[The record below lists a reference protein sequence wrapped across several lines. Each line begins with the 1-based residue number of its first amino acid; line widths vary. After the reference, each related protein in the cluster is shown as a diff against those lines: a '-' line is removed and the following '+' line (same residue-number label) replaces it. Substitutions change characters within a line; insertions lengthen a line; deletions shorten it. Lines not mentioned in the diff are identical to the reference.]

1 LGKILRR
8 VADVRFGSLADIRTQ
23 VRHVGFAP
31 ESRRAIVRID
41 DREVPK
47 ADITYA
53 RKDVPGLPH
62 FP

>member
-1 LGKILRR
+1 MSASPLK
-8 VADVRFGSLADIRTQ
+8 ADVR
-23 VRHVGFAP
+23 
-31 ESRRAIVRID
+31 IVRID